1 MADSPL
7 KIGLIGLDTSHVVA
21 FTEVLNNPENKEH
34 VPGAK
39 VVAAFKGG
47 SPDIEASAT
56 RIDGYTKQLTE
67 KYGVKIFPTID
78 ELCREV
84 DAVLLESVDGRP
96 HLEQVRPVIQAH
108 RPVFIDKPVAGS
120 LKDAITIFKLA
131 RDAHVPCFTSSSY
144 RFYDSLET
152 LKKTDVGDIKGAISY
167 GPSQL
172 EPHHPDFFWYGI
184 HPTRRRCL
192 QSRYTRTAHRRYV
205 SADIRWCRRPAPYCQ
220 CCHRSA
226 VGAAS

>member
-1 MADSPL
+1 MRLFFYFLFGAVAFGVNAADL

-84 DAVLLESVDGRP
+84 DAVLLESVDGR
-96 HLEQVRPVIQAH
+96 
-108 RPVFIDKPVAGS
+108 
-120 LKDAITIFKLA
+120 
-131 RDAHVPCFTSSSY
+131 
-144 RFYDSLET
+144 
-152 LKKTDVGDIKGAISY
+152 
-167 GPSQL
+167 
-172 EPHHPDFFWYGI
+172 
-184 HPTRRRCL
+184 
-192 QSRYTRTAHRRYV
+192 
-205 SADIRWCRRPAPYCQ
+205 
-220 CCHRSA
+220 
-226 VGAAS
+226 